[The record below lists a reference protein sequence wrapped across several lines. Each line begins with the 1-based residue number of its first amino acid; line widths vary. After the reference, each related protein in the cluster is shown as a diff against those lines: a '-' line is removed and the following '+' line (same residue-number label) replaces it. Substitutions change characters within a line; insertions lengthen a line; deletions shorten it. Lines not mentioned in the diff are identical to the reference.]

1 MYIFIFL
8 LFAFIL
14 SMCESGF
21 NFFFSMQQRE
31 TSWEFGLLSPFFLF
45 CFVSSK
51 ITLMVIFLFMLAG
64 TCPVFANG
72 HEASISMCLRTDSLK
87 GCTKNAPNLI
97 LVLNPAEDETEQS
110 CRVKPN
116 VFFVSKLGV
125 NRRQQRHNQAHV

>member
-14 SMCESGF
+14 LMCESGF
-21 NFFFSMQQRE
+21 NFFFPCNKGRHH
-31 TSWEFGLLSPFFLF
+31 GNLVCCLLFFLF

-97 LVLNPAEDETEQS
+97 LVLKPAEDKTEQS
-110 CRVKPN
+110 CRVEPN